1 MGAGLEEP
9 EDLLARLTEEAAAL
23 VARIRAQSEQAQRLR
38 GLAERIETRT
48 AEDRHALSD
57 LEGVLGEAAQLGIDD
72 FDRRLG
78 GQRLERIAIRLLR
91 ERVDSGQEIHYRE
104 WFDLIREA
112 GYEVSGKNPLG
123 TFLAQLN
130 RSTAVE
136 RVGKRSGR
144 YRLCLV
150 A

>member
-1 MGAGLEEP
+1 MGAGLEKLG
-9 EDLLARLTEEAAAL
+9 DFRARLTEEAVTL
-23 VARIRAQSEQAQRLR
+23 SARIRAQSEQAQRLR
-38 GLAERIETRT
+38 SLAERIEART
-48 AEDRHALSD
+48 AEDRHALRD

-78 GQRLERIAIRLLR
+78 GQRLERVAIRLLR
-91 ERVDSGQEIHYRE
+91 EQFDVGQQIHYRA
-104 WFDLIREA
+104 WFELIREA
-112 GYEVSGKNPLG
+112 GYEVTGKNPLG

-136 RVGKRSGR
+136 RVGNRSGL
-144 YRLCLV
+144 YRLRLV

>member
-1 MGAGLEEP
+1 MGAALEES
-9 EDLLARLTEEAAAL
+9 DSVRARLTEEAAAL
-23 VARIRAQSEQAQRLR
+23 SARIRAQSEQAKRLR
-38 GLAERIETRT
+38 SLAERIEAQTV
-48 AEDRHALSD
+48 EDRHALND
-57 LEGVLGEAAQLGIDD
+57 LEGVLGKAAQLDIDD

-78 GQRLERIAIRLLR
+78 GQRLERVAIRLFR
-91 ERVDSGQEIHYRE
+91 EQADGIEEIHYRA
-104 WFDLIREA
+104 WFDMVREA

-130 RSTAVE
+130 RSEAIE
-136 RVGKRSGR
+136 RVGKRTGL

>member
-9 EDLLARLTEEAAAL
+9 GDLRARLTEEATTL
-23 VARIRAQSEQAQRLR
+23 SARIRAQLEQAQRLR
-38 GLAERIETRT
+38 SLAERIEVRT

-72 FDRRLG
+72 LDRRLG
-78 GQRLERIAIRLLR
+78 GQRLERVAIRLLR
-91 ERVDSGQEIHYRE
+91 ERFDAGQEIHYRA
-104 WFDLIREA
+104 WFDLICEA

-130 RSTAVE
+130 RSTEVE
-136 RVGKRSGR
+136 RVGNRSGL
-144 YRLCLV
+144 YRLRLV

>member
-1 MGAGLEEP
+1 MGAGLEESGTFR
-9 EDLLARLTEEAAAL
+9 ARLTEEAATL
-23 VARIRAQSEQAQRLR
+23 SARIRAQSDQAQRLR
-38 GLAERIETRT
+38 GLAERIEART

-72 FDRRLG
+72 LDRRLG
-78 GQRLERIAIRLLR
+78 GQRLERVAIRLLS
-91 ERVDSGQEIHYRE
+91 ERFDAGQEIHYRA

-130 RSTAVE
+130 RSAAVE
-136 RVGKRSGR
+136 RVGKRSGL
-144 YRLCLV
+144 YRLRLV

>member
-1 MGAGLEEP
+1 MGAKLEE
-9 EDLLARLTEEAAAL
+9 LGTLRARLTEEAAAL
-23 VARIRAQSEQAQRLR
+23 SARIRAQSEQAQRLR
-38 GLAERIETRT
+38 GLAERIEART
-48 AEDRHALSD
+48 SEDRHALSD

-72 FDRRLG
+72 LDRRLG
-78 GQRLERIAIRLLR
+78 GQRLERVAIRLLR
-91 ERVDSGQEIHYRE
+91 ERSGDGREIHYRE

-123 TFLAQLN
+123 TLLAQLN

-136 RVGKRSGR
+136 RVGNRSGL
-144 YRLCLV
+144 YRLRLV

>member
-9 EDLLARLTEEAAAL
+9 GDLRARLTEEAAAL
-23 VARIRAQSEQAQRLR
+23 AARIRAQSEQAQRLR
-38 GLAERIETRT
+38 GLAERIEART
-48 AEDRHALSD
+48 AEDRHALGD

-78 GQRLERIAIRLLR
+78 GQRLERVAIRLLR
-91 ERVDSGQEIHYRE
+91 ERFDSGQEIHYRE
-104 WFDLIREA
+104 WFDLVREA

-136 RVGKRSGR
+136 RVGKRSGL
-144 YRLCLV
+144 YRLRLV